1 MGTEKARRL
10 GQQSRLRKTNKKIE
24 AAIKLLIAA
33 GYKKPTK
40 LKDRSRNLDLEIIY
54 LIGLESVFV
63 KKDKKFSP
71 RKVQMRV
78 AKSAA
83 LNSILDK
90 HFKDNKRKAFDDKT
104 EKTYNT
110 EKTLVMDI
118 GTKGLFKK
126 FRLVERC
133 YGQYFNTELFKT
145 VMDPDYFPAGYD
157 KKLRKGILAIGKGG
171 VRAIAKRAAQQKST
185 SRS

>member
-33 GYKKPTK
+33 GYKKPVK
-40 LKDRSRNLDLEIIY
+40 LKDRSRSLDLEIIY
-54 LIGLESVFV
+54 LIGSESVFV

-83 LNSILDK
+83 LDSILDK
-90 HFKDNKRKAFDDKT
+90 HFKGNKRKAFDDKT
-104 EKTYNT
+104 EKTYNIN
-110 EKTLVMDI
+110 KTFVKDVKS
-118 GTKGLFKK
+118 KGLFKK

-145 VMDPDYFPAGYD
+145 VMDPDYFPTGYD
-157 KKLRKGILAIGKGG
+157 KKLKKGILAIGKGG
-171 VRAIAKRAAQQKST
+171 VRAIAKRAAKK
-185 SRS
+185 